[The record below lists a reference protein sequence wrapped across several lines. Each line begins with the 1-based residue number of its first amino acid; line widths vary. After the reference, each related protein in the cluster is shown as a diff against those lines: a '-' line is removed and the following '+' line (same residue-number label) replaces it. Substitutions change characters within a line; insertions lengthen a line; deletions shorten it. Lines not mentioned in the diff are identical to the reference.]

1 MSDISV
7 TKLNMYLVAYL
18 NNLSIDQV
26 HLRRTDESSNELVSR
41 LIVQVLRS
49 IYLLDNTIL
58 KNNDSISLFQMRR
71 VRY

>member
-1 MSDISV
+1 
-7 TKLNMYLVAYL
+7 MYLVAYL

-58 KNNDSISLFQMRR
+58 KNNDSGTQSHSLGLVMCY
-71 VRY
+71 VDDGCT